1 MTSERFLKSLKI
13 LMVEECGKVPQIL
26 KSKYTLEEDCVA
38 ETSHSVHTFIY
49 DGYKKSISW
58 NNSNITRISFYKTVG
73 YVEIKLAEYRMENNH
88 IRYYAPKRNVVIHP
102 SQDFKETKKR
112 FDDALSTLDI
122 SLPKKY
128 EIKEKISSYG
138 VRIFSISYEGKEV
151 FCTSLGK
158 GCEEYN
164 MVIMKNQGYVEIRFQ
179 GLSIRFGAKGP
190 TDATPLW
197 RDGGSYP
204 SL

>member
-1 MTSERFLKSLKI
+1 MTGERFLTIIDNFLR
-13 LMVEECGKVPQIL
+13 EECGEIPEVNRQKYNVDRDYV
-26 KSKYTLEEDCVA
+26 SKTC
-38 ETSHSVHTFIY
+38 HSVYNLFM
-49 DGYKKSISW
+49 DGYKQTTSWDNDNISRV
-58 NNSNITRISFYKTVG
+58 TLYKKVG
-73 YVEIKLAEYRMENNH
+73 YVDIKLAEYRMEKNH
-88 IRYYAPKRNVVIHP
+88 IRYYLPKRNVVIHP
-102 SQDFKETKKR
+102 SQDFEETKKR
-112 FDDALSTLDI
+112 FDNALSTLNI
-122 SLPKKY
+122 ALPKKY

-138 VRIFSISYEGKEV
+138 VHIFSISYEGKEV

-158 GCEEYN
+158 GCEKYN
-164 MVIMKNQGYVEIRFQ
+164 MMIMRNQGYVEIRFQ